1 MKKSLIAGIILS
13 VSILIFSCG
22 NDSTKDCEKNNTGTV
37 MIHNDGDFMP
47 SGNADFYLGN
57 TKIASVAKG
66 SEATVDNIPIGLF
79 KVTVKVGVDTIYE
92 EDASHFTLDTVKQCL
107 ILHYSTDRW
116 NPLSDKRLKKNIL
129 PLHNALADIGKL
141 NLYTYEYNAPKNY
154 TGFLPKGL
162 HYGFIAQELKEVYPT
177 FVQLNSNNYFSVN
190 YQEMIPILVKGIQE
204 QQAQIDEL
212 KKEMADLKSLVK
224 NQQALS
230 LK

>member
-1 MKKSLIAGIILS
+1 MKQSIILLS
-13 VSILIFSCG
+13 VTIFSLFVFSC
-22 NDSTKDCEKNNTGTV
+22 SKQSDCEKNHTGSI
-37 MIHNDGDFMP
+37 MIHNDGNSMP
-47 SGNADFYLGN
+47 IGTADFYRGSTEL
-57 TKIASVAKG
+57 ASVAKG
-66 SEATVDNIPIGLF
+66 SSATVDNIPIGTF
-79 KVTVKVGVDTIYE
+79 SMTVKIGADTIYY
-92 EDASHFTLDTVKQCL
+92 DSYQRDTIIQCTT
-107 ILHYSTDRW
+107 LHYYTSEHYTI
-116 NPLSDKRLKKNIL
+116 SDKRLKKNIL

-177 FVQLNSNNYFSVN
+177 FVQLNSNNYYSVN

-212 KKEMADLKSLVK
+212 KKEMTDLKSLVK